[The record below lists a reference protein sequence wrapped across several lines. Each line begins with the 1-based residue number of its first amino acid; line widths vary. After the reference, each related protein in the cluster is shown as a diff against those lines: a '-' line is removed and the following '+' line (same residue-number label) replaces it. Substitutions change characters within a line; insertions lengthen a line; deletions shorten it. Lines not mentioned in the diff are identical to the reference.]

1 MNTVAMLASIA
12 ETLASIEETLANTVA
27 MLVSMK
33 D

>member
-12 ETLASIEETLANTVA
+12 ETLASIAETLANTVA